1 MSSLWFL
8 NKLFY
13 TVQFRKSVDDAV
25 AHLHQVITHRE
36 IGLDEGPEHYIEN
49 IQKLL
54 SDDNALR
61 ETHEQSVVGDMLSLE
76 KAKKIL
82 EGLLKELVAEGGA

>member
-1 MSSLWFL
+1 MTILQFL

-25 AHLHQVITHRE
+25 AHLHQVITHRQ
-36 IGLDEGPEHYIEN
+36 IGLNEGPEHYIEN

-61 ETHEQSVVGDMLSLE
+61 ETHEQSVVADLLPLE

-82 EGLLKELVAEGGA
+82 EGLLEKLSAEGGA